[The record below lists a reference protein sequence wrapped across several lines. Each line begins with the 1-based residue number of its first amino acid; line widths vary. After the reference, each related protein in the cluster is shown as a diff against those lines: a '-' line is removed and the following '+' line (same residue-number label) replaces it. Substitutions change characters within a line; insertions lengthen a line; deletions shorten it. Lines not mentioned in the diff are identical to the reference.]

1 MGKFEVRYLS
11 DNEIGSWDEFVDT
24 CEYGSIFHKS
34 TWIESLKQSDSFTNI
49 DIIGCFNKDGEI
61 LAGAIL
67 PWKPVLKTFKVV
79 VLPYATS
86 FSGIVI
92 EERDSEFLSKK
103 ESYRFELLEALLGFM
118 EKRYD
123 SISVIF
129 PPSFNDIRVFKWR
142 NYDLEILYTYQGDLA
157 EVRDNSFLPDIRRR
171 IKKAEKLDY
180 SIKNNMDDD
189 HLRVVFDLISK
200 SYKRQ
205 NHIFRFTK
213 DAFFRFCKSDD
224 LEDNILVY
232 SIWKAHIPV
241 SAIVI
246 LKDQD
251 KAYYWIAGGDHTLF
265 DTGLNQLLL
274 WKVIESLKS
283 KGVRWLDLVGA
294 NTPSISR
301 YKSGYNFDL
310 QPYYLVSKDTNPV
323 FHILF
328 TLKKTIQGILSKSKT
343 ISG

>member
-1 MGKFEVRYLS
+1 MGNFEVRYLS
-11 DNEIGSWDEFVDT
+11 KHEIGTWDEFV
-24 CEYGSIFHKS
+24 EKSEHGSIFHKS
-34 TWIESLKQSDSFTNI
+34 IWTKSIKQSDSFTNI

-61 LAGAIL
+61 LAGAL
-67 PWKPVLKTFKVV
+67 LTWKRVLYSFKVV
-79 VLPYATS
+79 TPPYATS
-86 FSGIVI
+86 FSGILI
-92 EERDSEFLSKK
+92 KERDSDFLSKK
-103 ESYRFELLEALLGFM
+103 ESYRFELLEALLDFM
-118 EKRYD
+118 EKKYD
-123 SISVIF
+123 SITFIF
-129 PPSFNDIRVFKWR
+129 PNTFFDLRVLNWR
-142 NYDLEILYTYQGDLA
+142 NYNLNMLYTYKGDLTK
-157 EVRDNSFLPDIRRR
+157 VTDNMFLPAIRRR

-180 SIKNNMDDD
+180 SIKDDKDDD
-189 HLRVVFDLISK
+189 HLNVVFDLISK

-213 DAFFRFCKSDD
+213 NEFIRFCKSDD
-224 LEDNILVY
+224 FKDNILIY
-232 SIWKAHIPV
+232 SIWQANTPV

-251 KAYYWIAGGDHTLF
+251 KAYYWLAGGDHTLF

-274 WKVIESLKS
+274 WKVIEILKS

-323 FHILF
+323 YHILF
-328 TLKKTIQGILSKSKT
+328 KLKKLFR
-343 ISG
+343 